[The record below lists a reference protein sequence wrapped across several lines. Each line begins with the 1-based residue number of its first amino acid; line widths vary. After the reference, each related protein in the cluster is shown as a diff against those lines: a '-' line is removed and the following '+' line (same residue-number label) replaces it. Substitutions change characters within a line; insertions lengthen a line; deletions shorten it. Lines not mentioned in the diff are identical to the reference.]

1 MVVYTRGR
9 RCLHEPVATATDPVD
24 QVRAIWSAF
33 ARGGVDEL
41 RKVVPP
47 DVEWVPL
54 GVDEGIPQEE
64 FWESWVRRHAEEIS
78 ITVHGYEQ
86 HGSCVL
92 AHGSLRTFRS
102 GGFVD
107 VQPSWVYFFDSGKL
121 RRCVGY
127 ATREDA
133 LSAINAHHAEA

>member
-1 MVVYTRGR
+1 MVVYTRRR
-9 RCLHEPVATATDPVD
+9 RCLHEHVATATDPVD

-54 GVDEGIPQEE
+54 GVEHGIPQEE

-86 HGSCVL
+86 PGSCVL

-107 VQPSWVYFFDSGKL
+107 VQPSWVYFFQSGK
-121 RRCVGY
+121 
-127 ATREDA
+127 
-133 LSAINAHHAEA
+133 